1 MRRIAA
7 IAVAFVAFVPL
18 ASAKPTPIVLTAGDD
33 AYRDN
38 NKWHIILAEGGDDK
52 VWGRGGGDR
61 IYGGGGNDHLRGGMG
76 KDRLYAGPG
85 NDKVVGFGDEG
96 QIDLLDCGPGEQDA
110 ATRGARDIVDPSCE
124 FVRNGPALPG
134 TVTSA

>member
-1 MRRIAA
+1 MKRIAA

-18 ASAKPTPIVLTAGDD
+18 AFAKPTPIVLTAGDD

-52 VWGRGGGDR
+52 VWGRGAGDR
-61 IYGGGGNDHLRGGMG
+61 IYGGRGNDHLRGGMG
-76 KDRLYAGPG
+76 KDKLYAGPG

-110 ATRGARDIVDPSCE
+110 ASRGARDIVDPSCE
-124 FVRNGPALPG
+124 FVRNGPALP
-134 TVTSA
+134 VTASSA